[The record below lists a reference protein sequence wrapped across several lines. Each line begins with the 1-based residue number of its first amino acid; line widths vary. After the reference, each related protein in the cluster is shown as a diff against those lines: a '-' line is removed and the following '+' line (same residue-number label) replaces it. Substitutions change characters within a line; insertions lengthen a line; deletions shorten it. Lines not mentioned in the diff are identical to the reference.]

1 MKKILLIGSTVADII
16 INLDHLPTTSADVN
30 IVSQEMP
37 RGGCAYNVSNMIH
50 LFEVPYRL
58 FSPVGTGLYG
68 DFVRNQLAAKGL
80 ASPMPTPDQ
89 ANGCCYCFVEEGGER
104 TFVCDHGAEY
114 LFYKEWFDTLKMEKS
129 AAFISAD
136 WKLRIKPAAPLWTF
150 SRQTAA
156 FRYSLH

>member
-30 IVSQEMP
+30 IVSQEMSL
-37 RGGCAYNVSNMIH
+37 GGCAYNVSNMIH

-80 ASPMPTPDQ
+80 ASPCRRLIRP
-89 ANGCCYCFVEEGGER
+89 
-104 TFVCDHGAEY
+104 
-114 LFYKEWFDTLKMEKS
+114 
-129 AAFISAD
+129 
-136 WKLRIKPAAPLWTF
+136 
-150 SRQTAA
+150 TAA
-156 FRYSLH
+156 ATALSKKAAKEPLSVITAPNISFIKNGLIR